1 MGRILVQSSDTIE
14 FDLDVIPYQFKY
26 LPRHYDMVELMTPE
40 QKRARMLAKRKK
52 YRKRDQL
59 KRVEKRNIMMSKEGT
74 ITDLN
79 KNDVLCGR
87 GGRIN
92 SHVGNVQFRSII
104 QSKKSNYLVQ
114 DTSAGKTTI
123 VAGIVNTIHAQN
135 PAAGRFLQQD
145 KKTRLW
151 FEIGDAKAYTK
162 TGQGLREGAP
172 ARIAEH
178 DVNRTPGRSHSPFAA
193 TVTPIDKL
201 DYDPLDEPEDSF
213 VFTPIPTSSILEF
226 QSWITTRKRSWRT
239 KYLQKVKDA
248 IEARNNYYFNNHFA
262 SSFPDIPEEE
272 KNHTTVTVIPESD
285 PEAIFKACVNNAAM
299 TLHLAPPEDD
309 RTFYQ
314 VGGKLPVT
322 DEMYDGF
329 TVTGQGICHIFK
341 KKNWDGC
348 IDVGDY
354 YPHGIEYLPDNLAGG
369 ICEHGLIPLQ
379 SKRKIWVDMQRHMDG
394 W

>member
-1 MGRILVQSSDTIE
+1 M
-14 FDLDVIPYQFKY
+14 
-26 LPRHYDMVELMTPE
+26 
-40 QKRARMLAKRKK
+40 
-52 YRKRDQL
+52 
-59 KRVEKRNIMMSKEGT
+59 
-74 ITDLN
+74 
-79 KNDVLCGR
+79 
-87 GGRIN
+87 
-92 SHVGNVQFRSII
+92 
-104 QSKKSNYLVQ
+104 
-114 DTSAGKTTI
+114 
-123 VAGIVNTIHAQN
+123 
-135 PAAGRFLQQD
+135 
-145 KKTRLW
+145 
-151 FEIGDAKAYTK
+151 
-162 TGQGLREGAP
+162 
-172 ARIAEH
+172 
-178 DVNRTPGRSHSPFAA
+178 
-193 TVTPIDKL
+193 
-201 DYDPLDEPEDSF
+201 
-213 VFTPIPTSSILEF
+213 
-226 QSWITTRKRSWRT
+226 
-239 KYLQKVKDA
+239 
-248 IEARNNYYFNNHFA
+248 
-262 SSFPDIPEEE
+262 
-272 KNHTTVTVIPESD
+272 IPESD